1 MRAMSKLT
9 SVLGLSLSLLMP
21 PLALS
26 HSDHD
31 GHSGAPSNDV
41 QAMEAATEYVRS
53 AVEKS
58 ELVAGV
64 ALDASWQAGTEAK
77 IHERHVRYFIV
88 SLYNASQEKTL
99 YVLLGPDGQ
108 VHDANFDGAFGRS

>member
-1 MRAMSKLT
+1 
-9 SVLGLSLSLLMP
+9 
-21 PLALS
+21 
-26 HSDHD
+26 
-31 GHSGAPSNDV
+31 
-41 QAMEAATEYVRS
+41 MEAAAEYARS

-64 ALDASWQAGTEAK
+64 ALDASWQAETEAK
-77 IHERHVRYFIV
+77 IHKKNIRYLIV

-108 VHDANFDGAFGRS
+108 VHDANFDGAFERS